1 MYIIDWYDPKHWSSL
16 LVGVMYCGRYAY
28 IYAYYIAD
36 FNHKNKKETSLI
48 RSVLLFFLS
57 NSYKRY
63 LHYNDTNTFFF
74 HDVKLPIS
82 LLNILDL

>member
-1 MYIIDWYDPKHWSSL
+1 MYIMTGMIQSTGVRYW
-16 LVGVMYCGRYAY
+16 LVLCIVVAML
-28 IYAYYIAD
+28 IYMLIIAD

-74 HDVKLPIS
+74 HDVKLPVS

>member
-1 MYIIDWYDPKHWSSL
+1 MIQSTGVRYW
-16 LVGVMYCGRYAY
+16 LVLCIVVAML
-28 IYAYYIAD
+28 IYAYYSRVIVFL
-36 FNHKNKKETSLI
+36 FNQKNKKETSLI

-63 LHYNDTNTFFF
+63 LHYNDTNTFFS
-74 HDVKLPIS
+74 HDVELPVS

>member
-1 MYIIDWYDPKHWSSL
+1 MIQST
-16 LVGVMYCGRYAY
+16 GVSYWLESCIVVAML
-28 IYAYYIAD
+28 IYAYYSCCRVIVFL
-36 FNHKNKKETSLI
+36 FNQKNKKETSLI

-74 HDVKLPIS
+74 HDVKLPVS

>member
-1 MYIIDWYDPKHWSSL
+1 MIQSTGVLYW
-16 LVGVMYCGRYAY
+16 LVSCIVVAMLT
-28 IYAYYIAD
+28 YAYYSRVIVFL
-36 FNHKNKKETSLI
+36 FNQKNKKETSL

-63 LHYNDTNTFFF
+63 INYNDTNTFFF
-74 HDVKLPIS
+74 HDVKLPVS